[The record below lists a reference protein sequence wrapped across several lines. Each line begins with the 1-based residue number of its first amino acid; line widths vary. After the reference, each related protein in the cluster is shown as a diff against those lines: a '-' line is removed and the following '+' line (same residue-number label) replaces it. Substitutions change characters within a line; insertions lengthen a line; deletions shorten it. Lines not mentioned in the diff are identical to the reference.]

1 MELLSLP
8 LVAALFATGLVAGF
22 VDSIA
27 GGGGLLTVPVLLW
40 AGLSPAQTLA
50 TNKLQSSF
58 GSFSASYQFVASG
71 RVDLRAFAFP
81 IGCTFA
87 GGTLG
92 ALAVQRLDPGFL
104 SDALPVLL
112 LLIAGYFLLSP
123 RAGDLDAHQRLG
135 LPAFS
140 VLIGFGIGFYDG
152 FFGPGTGSFF
162 SVAFVA
168 LLGYNLTKATAHTK
182 VLNFTSNV
190 SSLLMFLLGGK
201 VVWTLGL
208 VMAAGQFLGA
218 RLGSR
223 LVLRSGAKLVR
234 PLLVTMSLA
243 ITAKLLWSDEA
254 SILRQG
260 WDFLA
265 KALG

>member
-1 MELLSLP
+1 MP
-8 LVAALFATGLVAGF
+8 A
-22 VDSIA
+22 
-27 GGGGLLTVPVLLW
+27 LLW

-58 GSFSASYQFVASG
+58 GSFSASYQFVAGG
-71 RVDLRAFAFP
+71 RVDLKAFAFP
-81 IGCTFA
+81 IACTFA

-92 ALAVQRLDPGFL
+92 ALSVQRLDPGFL
-104 SDALPVLL
+104 GEVLPVLL

-135 LPAFS
+135 LPAFALT
-140 VLIGFGIGFYDG
+140 VGFGIGFYDG

-162 SVAFVA
+162 SVAFVS

-182 VLNFTSNV
+182 VLNFTSNL
-190 SSLLMFLLGGK
+190 SALFMFLLGGQ

-208 VMAAGQFLGA
+208 VMAGGQFLGA

-223 LVLRSGAKLVR
+223 LVLRSGARLVR

-243 ITAKLLWSDEA
+243 ITAKLLWSDPG
-254 SILRQG
+254 SVLWQG
-260 WDFLA
+260 WEVVVRV
-265 KALG
+265 LG